1 MAYAFI
7 VETGENVPGSNSYVS
22 VEEATDYLSQ
32 NIHVSA
38 KWAALSNEDQER
50 LLSWATR
57 YLDQQARWS
66 GFKTYSDQSLRFPR
80 TGVRDQDGT
89 PLPPDEIPEQLK
101 EATIEMARF
110 FLDSDRSA
118 PRGQDGLKKL
128 KVDSIEMIFRDD
140 YTLPTVPP
148 QLNLILR
155 GLGLILGNSSFAKIR
170 RS

>member
-1 MAYAFI
+1 MAYSFI
-7 VETGENVPGSNSYVS
+7 VETGDNVPGSNSYVS
-22 VEEATDYLSQ
+22 LEEATDYLSQ

-38 KWAALSNEDQER
+38 SWAALTDDDKER

-57 YLDQQARWS
+57 YLDQQARWN
-66 GFKTYSDQSLRFPR
+66 GYKTYDDQSLRFPR
-80 TGVRDQDGT
+80 TGVYDKDGT
-89 PLPPDEIPEQLK
+89 PLPPDVIPDQLK

-110 FLDSDRSA
+110 LLAGDRGA

-128 KVDSIEMIFRDD
+128 KVDSIELVFRDD
-140 YTLPTVPP
+140 YTLPVVPP

-155 GLGLILGNSSFAKIR
+155 GLGTILGNSTFAKIR